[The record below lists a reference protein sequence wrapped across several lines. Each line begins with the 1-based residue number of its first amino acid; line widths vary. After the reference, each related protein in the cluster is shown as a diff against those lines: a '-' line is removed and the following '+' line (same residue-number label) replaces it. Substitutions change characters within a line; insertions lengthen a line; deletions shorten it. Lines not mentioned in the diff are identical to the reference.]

1 MSVSSGIISSALDSS
16 LTISRKT
23 RISTVR
29 TVWGSM
35 EAPKDCRERN
45 QRIRRGVRVEV
56 TWTQT
61 EGWNKITQAAAQ
73 PLGIKNITSRIRST
87 LAEDKENYLNI
98 SLKCCAIISCFLWK
112 HWDYLWG
119 CLVHKIQWF
128 SRSGPE
134 QMYILYRIEKSVT
147 TPQYNYCF
155 PLPVLDLSYLALL
168 LLVTSSAASSVVWSL
183 CLKFSK

>member
-1 MSVSSGIISSALDSS
+1 MQKTHREAGKRILPDYCIYYFPVFRCTGSSVTSVSSGIISSALDSS

-73 PLGIKNITSRIRST
+73 PLGINNITSRIRST

-112 HWDYLWG
+112 HWD
-119 CLVHKIQWF
+119 CL
-128 SRSGPE
+128 
-134 QMYILYRIEKSVT
+134 
-147 TPQYNYCF
+147 
-155 PLPVLDLSYLALL
+155 
-168 LLVTSSAASSVVWSL
+168 
-183 CLKFSK
+183 